1 MIPNGFP
8 GIQNPLKRDLSDIPR
23 IITVGRFVEQKDYET
38 AIKAISLLKDRLFR
52 FLIVGYGDLEDD
64 VRKWVNL
71 YHIEDVT
78 IIYIN
83 PLNTQ
88 ELIKSADVYLSTSL
102 FEGTSNSIMEAM
114 NWSLP
119 VVATNVGDNSYL
131 VQEGQSGFLHSIGD
145 AEGIAN
151 SLEKF
156 LGNSEL
162 RKRMGERGNRILRE
176 QYSMEQF
183 EKRYIDLIE
192 G

>member
-1 MIPNGFP
+1 M
-8 GIQNPLKRDLSDIPR
+8 
-23 IITVGRFVEQKDYET
+23 
-38 AIKAISLLKDRLFR
+38 KDRLFR

-64 VRKWVNL
+64 VREWVNQ

-78 IIYIN
+78 TIYIN
-83 PLNTQ
+83 PSNTQ
-88 ELIKSADVYLSTSL
+88 ELIKSADIYLSTSL

-145 AEGIAN
+145 AEDISN
-151 SLEKF
+151 SLGK
-156 LGNSEL
+156 LLDDPEL
-162 RKRMGERGNRILRE
+162 RNRMGEMGNQILRE
-176 QYSMEQF
+176 QYSLELF

>member
-8 GIQNPLKRDLSDIPR
+8 DIQNTVKRNLTDVPV
-23 IITVGRFVEQKDYET
+23 IITVGRFVQQKDYET
-38 AIKAISLLKDRLFR
+38 AIRAISLLKDRFFR
-52 FLIVGYGDLEDD
+52 FLIVGYGDLEKD
-64 VRKWVNL
+64 VRKWVNQ

-78 IIYIN
+78 TIFIN
-83 PLNTQ
+83 PSNTQ
-88 ELIKSADVYLSTSL
+88 ELIECADVYLSTSL

-131 VQEGQSGFLHSIGD
+131 VQEKQSGFLHSIGD

-151 SLEKF
+151 SLGK
-156 LGNSEL
+156 LLDDSEL
-162 RKRMGERGNRILRE
+162 RNRMGERGNRILHE
-176 QYSMEQF
+176 QYSMVLF